1 MSLPTGLVVS
11 MATIFWKACF
21 FLRSFYGVFYVTS
34 SPHDMI
40 RTSSLVVIA
49 FIFSELR
56 LCLCVCVCG
65 GGGGGSKLNGVKRY
79 INDSGI

>member
-1 MSLPTGLVVS
+1 MQNDRHSGIIRQL
-11 MATIFWKACF
+11 
-21 FLRSFYGVFYVTS
+21 LRHVTS

-56 LCLCVCVCG
+56 VCVCVCG
-65 GGGGGSKLNGVKRY
+65 GRGGGGGLNEMGLK
-79 INDSGI
+79 GT